1 MSFDKF
7 KFHNKI
13 LANVEALGY
22 TEATPIQ
29 AQSIQ
34 PIMDGKDVMGLAQTG
49 TGKTAAFILP
59 ILQRLIL
66 EPRKNIR
73 VLIIAP
79 TRELTEQTNKVI
91 AQLGRKTGIQGLS
104 IYGGVNIRSQITS
117 LKKGVDI
124 ITACPGRLLDHINRK
139 TINVS
144 QVDVLILDEAD
155 HMFDMGFL
163 PDIKRIV
170 NHLPSQRQTL
180 MFSATMPKDIR
191 VLADKVLNNPL
202 TVKIGHIAPVSSVGH
217 SFYPVGTDRKNDLLK
232 NILENHNIGP
242 VLVFTRTKARAKRVA
257 QHLEKSG
264 YEATALH
271 GNLTQNNR
279 RKALEGF
286 GRGKYKILVATDVAA
301 RGIDVQGVS
310 HVINYDIPDTVD
322 AYTHRIGRTGR
333 ASKTGDAFT
342 FVTGSDN
349 GPASSIRSILGDRL
363 KHCVLKEFSSSS
375 YSNESQTQKKYRNG
389 QINNARTGEKNRP
402 KFHSKPKVKHFNR
415 QGGRPSQQPIG

>member
-1 MSFDKF
+1 MSFNKF
-7 KFHNKI
+7 NLHNKI
-13 LANVEALGY
+13 LANVEAQGY
-22 TEATPIQ
+22 TEPTPIQ
-29 AQSIQ
+29 AQSIP

-49 TGKTAAFILP
+49 TGKTAAFVLP
-59 ILQRLIL
+59 ILQRLIQ
-66 EPRKNIR
+66 EPKRNIR
-73 VLIIAP
+73 ALIIAP

-91 AQLGRKTGIQGLS
+91 AQLGQRTGLKGLS

-117 LKKGVDI
+117 LKRGVNI
-124 ITACPGRLLDHINRK
+124 ITACPGRLLDHINRG

-144 QVDVLILDEAD
+144 QVDVLVLDEAD

-163 PDIKRIV
+163 PDIKKIIAK
-170 NHLPSQRQTL
+170 LPLKRQTL

-191 VLADKVLNNPL
+191 VLADKVLNNPI

-217 SFYPVGTDRKNDLLK
+217 SFYPVGTDRKNDLLR
-232 NILENHNIGP
+232 NILENHDIGP
-242 VLVFTRTKARAKRVA
+242 VLVFTRTKVRAKRVA

-286 GRGKYKILVATDVAA
+286 GRGRYKILVATDVAA
-301 RGIDVQGVS
+301 RGIDVNGVS

-333 ASKTGDAFT
+333 ASETGDAFT
-342 FVTGSDN
+342 FVTGSDK
-349 GPASSIRSILGDRL
+349 GPASSIQRILGDRL
-363 KHCVLKEFSSSS
+363 KHCVLKEFTNRSSSDEPQAQQVRC
-375 YSNESQTQKKYRNG
+375 NRRK
-389 QINNARTGEKNRP
+389 NNARTGSKNRSN
-402 KFHSKPKVKHFNR
+402 FRSKPKVKQMSR
-415 QGGRPSQQPIG
+415 QEGRPS

>member
-1 MSFDKF
+1 MSFNKF
-7 KFHNKI
+7 YLHNKI
-13 LANVEALGY
+13 LANIASQGY
-22 TEATPIQ
+22 TEPTPIQ

-49 TGKTAAFILP
+49 TGKTAAFVLP
-59 ILQRLIL
+59 ILQRLIR
-66 EPRKNIR
+66 EPKKNVR
-73 VLIIAP
+73 ALIIAP

-91 AQLGRKTGIQGLS
+91 AQLGQRTGLKGLS
-104 IYGGVNIRSQITS
+104 IYGGVNIRSQITA
-117 LKKGVDI
+117 LKKGANI
-124 ITACPGRLLDHINRK
+124 ITACPGRLLDHINRG
-139 TINVS
+139 TIDVS
-144 QVDVLILDEAD
+144 QVDVLVLDEAD

-163 PDIKRIV
+163 PDIKKIV
-170 NHLPSQRQTL
+170 ANLPSKRQTL

-191 VLADKVLNNPL
+191 ILADKVLTDPV
-202 TVKIGHIAPVSSVGH
+202 TVKIGHIAPVSSVCH

-232 NILENHNIGP
+232 NILKNHDIGP
-242 VLVFTRTKARAKRVA
+242 VLVFTRTKIRAKLVA
-257 QHLEKSG
+257 QHLDRSG

-333 ASKTGDAFT
+333 ASETGDAFT

-349 GPASSIRSILGDRL
+349 GPASSIKRILGDRL
-363 KHCVLKEFSSSS
+363 KHCVLEEFTSRASSD
-375 YSNESQTQKKYRNG
+375 ESQIQKDRNNR
-389 QINNARTGEKNRP
+389 QRNNARTGKKNCS
-402 KFHSKPKVKHFNR
+402 KFHLKPKVKHINR
-415 QGGRPSQQPIG
+415 QGGRPS